1 MLYFAII
8 NRLYSDALSIIS
20 LTMFGNLL
28 AVTYS
33 PNVLFTEENTVSAIH
48 LDPYLTLDFHL
59 SKFFN

>member
-1 MLYFAII
+1 
-8 NRLYSDALSIIS
+8 
-20 LTMFGNLL
+20 MFGTLF

-48 LDPYLTLDFHL
+48 LDPYLTLVFHL